1 MLQAS
6 IHGSKTNYKGISI
19 TIDELGK
26 HVEYAGI
33 NQKDGDIYVLQKIAE
48 HNVSESHAPIL
59 FNVMLHQ
66 GIEFYAKELDTETKA
81 EWRKIQEDLKKFLIE
96 GPEQSMRVL
105 AKALKKFLKPS
116 QLSKVKTVLKT
127 PVQALLKAK
136 IFPNMNKIRE
146 GVNFFSEVFPFHPL
160 TAYILP
166 LLAQKLAQNER
177 TVFTFL
183 GSSETFGFQDL
194 TRIRFSRSSYA
205 ASHF

>member
-1 MLQAS
+1 
-6 IHGSKTNYKGISI
+6 
-19 TIDELGK
+19 
-26 HVEYAGI
+26 
-33 NQKDGDIYVLQKIAE
+33 
-48 HNVSESHAPIL
+48 
-59 FNVMLHQ
+59 MLHQ

-81 EWRKIQEDLKKFLIE
+81 EWRKIQGRFEEISFIE

-105 AKALKKFLKPS
+105 AKALKNSLKSS
-116 QLSKVKTVLKT
+116 QLSKVKTELKT

-183 GSSETFGFQDL
+183 GSSEAFGFQDL
-194 TRIRFSRSSYA
+194 IIELDFSRANYASSY
-205 ASHF
+205 F